1 MAYNQKVEAF
11 REEEYPMMRGK
22 TYLDHAGTTIYAK
35 SLIEKFSSE
44 MVGNLF
50 GNPHSASAPAQLSG
64 FVVDSVREKALRF
77 LGADPAHFDLVFTA
91 NATAAIKLVA
101 ESFRDLALESSTSG
115 SFWYGYH
122 KDAHT
127 SLVGPREHT
136 HGQHHCF
143 TSDQEVEDWLLGHR
157 SLPGR
162 RDDDEKPGIFAFPG
176 QSNMTGRRLP
186 LSWSSK
192 LRRSTR
198 ISHQNTYSLLD
209 AAGLATTTQLDFSD
223 PEAAPDFTVL
233 SFYKIF
239 GFPDLGALIVRR
251 KSAHILTW
259 RKYFGGGTVSS
270 LTVLHEA
277 SYHRKDATIHDGL
290 EDGTLPFHSI
300 MALGCAIDVHRD
312 LYGSMEN
319 ISKHT
324 MLLTR
329 RLYEGLSN
337 LRHSNSRPVC
347 EIYHDATNG
356 HPYTDATTQGAT
368 IAFNILRPDGSYVS
382 YSTVEQLANRK
393 DIYVRAGGLCN
404 PGGIASYLKVA
415 PWHFKRAWSAGHRCS
430 ESDNTE
436 IINGK
441 PTGVVRASLG
451 AMSILS
457 DVDRFLAFMRDTF
470 VDDPDVRP
478 GEQTVIA
485 TAPTR
490 HKSPSSRSPGVVN
503 PVVVN
508 VPGNW
513 PIRKLFPINTK
524 LKRDFR
530 DPPLRRHETR
540 DCEMN
545 LDRPRTSYSTSYHS
559 PAHHLSTGSN
569 DSAIVMSTME
579 GKYWDEI
586 SRRGGGYDES
596 WLPKRERRQS
606 DEKDGGGGGGEK
618 CKGDPSQPT
627 EHKGKRPEKT
637 LSKAKSFWG
646 LNRVVKGRS
655 KGC

>member
-1 MAYNQKVEAF
+1 MAYNQKVETF
-11 REEEYPMMRGK
+11 REEEYPMMTGK
-22 TYLDHAGTTIYAK
+22 TYLDHAGTTVYAK
-35 SLIEKFSSE
+35 SLIDKFSGE
-44 MVGNLF
+44 MVGNLY

-64 FVVDSVREKALRF
+64 IIVDSVREQALRF
-77 LGADPAHFDLVFTA
+77 LGADPAHFDLVFTS

-143 TSDQEVEDWLLGHR
+143 TSDQEVEDWLLGYR
-157 SLPGR
+157 ALPGR
-162 RDDDEKPGIFAFPG
+162 REDDETPGIFAFPG

-186 LSWSSK
+186 LSWSKK
-192 LRRSTR
+192 LRKSTR

-209 AAGLATTTQLDFSD
+209 AAGLATTAQLDFSD

-300 MALGCAIDVHRD
+300 IALGCAIDVHRD
-312 LYGSMEN
+312 LYGSMAK
-319 ISKHT
+319 ISSHT
-324 MLLTR
+324 MFLTR
-329 RLYEGLSN
+329 RLYEGLSS
-337 LRHSNSRPVC
+337 LRHFNGRPVC
-347 EIYHDATNG
+347 EIYHDATNTL
-356 HPYTDATTQGAT
+356 PYSDTNTQGAT

-382 YSTVEQLANRK
+382 YSTVEQLANQK

-430 ESDNTE
+430 ESENTE

-457 DVDRFLAFMRDTF
+457 DVDIFLAFMLETF
-470 VDDPDVRP
+470 VEDLDLSLS
-478 GEQTVIA
+478 GQAVIV
-485 TAPTR
+485 TAP
-490 HKSPSSRSPGVVN
+490 KQQNSPIGRNQEFVSPVIVN
-503 PVVVN
+503 GPE
-508 VPGNW
+508 NW
-513 PIRKLFPINTK
+513 PIRKLLPINTA
-524 LKRDFR
+524 LKQ
-530 DPPLRRHETR
+530 DPR
-540 DCEMN
+540 
-545 LDRPRTSYSTSYHS
+545 DRPPQRDEMYDYENNHDRPGTSHSTSYHS
-559 PAHHLSTGSN
+559 PVHHISTASN
-569 DSAIVMSTME
+569 DSAIVMSTE

-586 SRRGGGYDES
+586 NQGGGYET
-596 WLPKRERRQS
+596 WPPKWERRHSNGKDNENTKS
-606 DEKDGGGGGGEK
+606 D
-618 CKGDPSQPT
+618 SRPT
-627 EHKGKRPEKT
+627 EQKGKKPEKT

-646 LNRVVKGRS
+646 LNKVVRGRS
-655 KGC
+655 KG

>member
-1 MAYNQKVEAF
+1 MAYNRQVEAF

-35 SLIEKFSSE
+35 SLIDKFSKE

-64 FVVDSVREKALRF
+64 FVVDSVREKALKF

-136 HGQHHCF
+136 NGQHHCF
-143 TSDQEVEDWLLGHR
+143 TTDQEVEDWLFGYR

-162 RDDDEKPGIFAFPG
+162 REDDETPGIFAFPG

-186 LSWSSK
+186 LSWSKK
-192 LRRSTR
+192 LRTSTR

-209 AAGLATTTQLDFSD
+209 AAGLATTAQLDFSD
-223 PEAAPDFTVL
+223 PDAAPDFTVL

-300 MALGCAIDVHRD
+300 IALGCAIDVHHD
-312 LYGSMEN
+312 LYGSMAN

-324 MLLTR
+324 MFLTR

-337 LRHSNSRPVC
+337 IHHSNGRPVC
-347 EIYHDATNG
+347 EIYHDATNTP
-356 HPYTDATTQGAT
+356 PYTDATTQGAT
-368 IAFNILRPDGSYVS
+368 VAFNILRPDGSYVS
-382 YSTVEQLANRK
+382 YSTVEQLANLK

-451 AMSILS
+451 AMSIFA
-457 DVDRFLAFMRDTF
+457 DVDNFLAFMLDTF
-470 VDDPDVRP
+470 VEDSK
-478 GEQTVIA
+478 QTLII
-485 TAPTR
+485 TAQPQN
-490 HKSPSSRSPGVVN
+490 KSPIVRTQGAVN
-503 PVVVN
+503 PVVVK

-513 PIRKLFPINTK
+513 PIRELFPINTE
-524 LKRDFR
+524 LKQNPRDR
-530 DPPLRRHETR
+530 PLRRYELYDYEINRERTR
-540 DCEMN
+540 
-545 LDRPRTSYSTSYHS
+545 SSHSTTYHS
-559 PAHHLSTGSN
+559 PVHHLSTGSN
-569 DSAIVMSTME
+569 DSAIVMSATE
-579 GKYWDEI
+579 VKYLDEI
-586 SRRGGGYDES
+586 NKRVGHET
-596 WLPKRERRQS
+596 WPAKREGRHS
-606 DEKDGGGGGGEK
+606 NENEKGKSKE
-618 CKGDPSQPT
+618 SRPT
-627 EHKGKRPEKT
+627 EEKGKRPEKT

-646 LNRVVKGRS
+646 LNKVVKGRS
-655 KGC
+655 KG

>member
-1 MAYNQKVEAF
+1 MAYNRQVEVF

-35 SLIEKFSSE
+35 SLIDKFSKE
-44 MVGNLF
+44 MVENLY
-50 GNPHSASAPAQLSG
+50 GNPHSASAQRN
-64 FVVDSVREKALRF
+64 FR
-77 LGADPAHFDLVFTA
+77 VFTA

-136 HGQHHCF
+136 NGQHHCF
-143 TSDQEVEDWLLGHR
+143 ANDQEVEDWLLGYR
-157 SLPGR
+157 YPPGR
-162 RDDDEKPGIFAFPG
+162 REDDETPGILAFPG

-186 LSWSSK
+186 LSWSKK

-223 PEAAPDFTVL
+223 PDASPDFTVL

-270 LTVLHEA
+270 LTVIHEA

-300 MALGCAIDVHRD
+300 IALGCAIDVHLD
-312 LYGSMEN
+312 LYGSMTN

-324 MLLTR
+324 MFLTR
-329 RLYEGLSN
+329 RLYEGLSSI
-337 LRHSNSRPVC
+337 RHSNGRPVC
-347 EIYHDATNG
+347 EIYHDATNT
-356 HPYTDATTQGAT
+356 HPYTDAATQGAT
-368 IAFNILRPDGSYVS
+368 VAFNILRSDGSYVS

-457 DVDRFLAFMRDTF
+457 DVDTFLAFMLETF
-470 VDDPDVRP
+470 VEDI
-478 GEQTVIA
+478 GQTVII
-485 TAPTR
+485 TAQPR
-490 HKSPSSRSPGVVN
+490 KKLPDRSQGGVG
-503 PVVVN
+503 PVVVK

-513 PIRKLFPINTK
+513 PIRELFPINTG
-524 LKRDFR
+524 LKQNSVEQ
-530 DPPLRRHETR
+530 PLRRY
-540 DCEMN
+540 EMY
-545 LDRPRTSYSTSYHS
+545 DYGVDRGRPRTSHSTTYRS
-559 PAHHLSTGSN
+559 PVHHLSTGSN
-569 DSAIVMSTME
+569 DSAIVMSATE
-579 GKYWDEI
+579 VKHWDDI
-586 SRRGGGYDES
+586 HKRGVHET
-596 WLPKRERRQS
+596 WPEKRERRYS
-606 DEKDGGGGGGEK
+606 NENEKAKLKLELW
-618 CKGDPSQPT
+618 PT
-627 EHKGKRPEKT
+627 EEKGKKPEKT

-646 LNRVVKGRS
+646 LNKVVKGRT
-655 KGC
+655 KG

>member
-1 MAYNQKVEAF
+1 MARSILLVF
-11 REEEYPMMRGK
+11 GD
-22 TYLDHAGTTIYAK
+22 YLDYALLIMIRLAIYAK
-35 SLIEKFSSE
+35 SLIDRFSNE

-50 GNPHSASAPAQLSG
+50 GNPHSASAPSQLSG
-64 FVVDSVREKALRF
+64 SVVDSVREKALKF

-101 ESFRDLALESSTSG
+101 ESFRDLALESSISG

-136 HGQHHCF
+136 NGQHHCF
-143 TSDQEVEDWLLGHR
+143 TTDQEVEDWLLGYN

-162 RDDDEKPGIFAFPG
+162 KEDDEMPGIFAFPG

-186 LSWSSK
+186 LSWSRK
-192 LRRSTR
+192 LRRSNR

-209 AAGLATTTQLDFSD
+209 AAALATTTQLDLSD

-300 MALGCAIDVHRD
+300 IALGCAIDVHRD
-312 LYGSMEN
+312 LYGSMAN

-324 MLLTR
+324 MFLTR
-329 RLYEGLSN
+329 RLYDGISN
-337 LRHSNSRPVC
+337 IRHSNGRAVC
-347 EIYHDATNG
+347 EIYHDATNIN
-356 HPYTDATTQGAT
+356 PYTDATTQGAT

-382 YSTVEQLANRK
+382 YSTVEQLANQK
-393 DIYVRAGGLCN
+393 GIYVRAGGLCN

-441 PTGVVRASLG
+441 PTGVVRVSLG
-451 AMSILS
+451 AMSMLS
-457 DVDRFLAFMRDTF
+457 DVDMFLAFMLETF
-470 VDDPDVRP
+470 VENLD
-478 GEQTVIA
+478 QTRRGTFII
-485 TAPTR
+485 TAQKQNRLPTF
-490 HKSPSSRSPGVVN
+490 SDQGVVN
-503 PVVVN
+503 PVVIKG
-508 VPGNW
+508 PRNW
-513 PIRKLFPINTK
+513 PIRELPIKTEFMQTT
-524 LKRDFR
+524 RDR
-530 DPPLRRHETR
+530 TLRRYEVY
-540 DCEMN
+540 DYEVK
-545 LDRPRTSYSTSYHS
+545 LERPRTSHSPTYHS
-559 PAHHLSTGSN
+559 PVHHLSTVSN
-569 DSAIVMSTME
+569 DSAIGMSATE
-579 GKYWDEI
+579 VKYWDDI
-586 SRRGGGYDES
+586 SKRGAHPTWPE
-596 WLPKRERRQS
+596 LRERRNPNES
-606 DEKDGGGGGGEK
+606 ANDKATLR
-618 CKGDPSQPT
+618 SRPT
-627 EHKGKRPEKT
+627 VYKGKTPEKT

-646 LNRVVKGRS
+646 LNKVVKGRS
-655 KGC
+655 KG

>member
-1 MAYNQKVEAF
+1 MAYNRQVEAF
-11 REEEYPMMRGK
+11 REEEYPMMR
-22 TYLDHAGTTIYAK
+22 AIYAK
-35 SLIEKFSSE
+35 SLIDKFSKE

-64 FVVDSVREKALRF
+64 FVVDSVREKALKF

-122 KDAHT
+122 KDSHT

-136 HGQHHCF
+136 NGQHHCF
-143 TSDQEVEDWLLGHR
+143 TTDQEVEDWLLGYR

-162 RDDDEKPGIFAFPG
+162 REDDETPGIFAFPG

-186 LSWSSK
+186 LSWSKK
-192 LRRSTR
+192 LRASTR

-209 AAGLATTTQLDFSD
+209 AAGLATTAQLDFSD
-223 PEAAPDFTVL
+223 PDAAPDFTVL

-290 EDGTLPFHSI
+290 ED
-300 MALGCAIDVHRD
+300 
-312 LYGSMEN
+312 
-319 ISKHT
+319 
-324 MLLTR
+324 
-329 RLYEGLSN
+329 
-337 LRHSNSRPVC
+337 
-347 EIYHDATNG
+347 
-356 HPYTDATTQGAT
+356 
-368 IAFNILRPDGSYVS
+368 
-382 YSTVEQLANRK
+382 EQLANRK

-451 AMSILS
+451 AMSILA
-457 DVDRFLAFMRDTF
+457 DVDNFLAFMLETF
-470 VDDPDVRP
+470 VEDSEQSLIITAQPQNKSLMVRNQ
-478 GEQTVIA
+478 GAV
-485 TAPTR
+485 
-490 HKSPSSRSPGVVN
+490 G
-503 PVVVN
+503 PVVVK

-513 PIRKLFPINTK
+513 PIRELFPLSTE
-524 LKRDFR
+524 LRQSPR
-530 DPPLRRHETR
+530 ERPLRRYELYDYEINR
-540 DCEMN
+540 E
-545 LDRPRTSYSTSYHS
+545 RPRTSHSTTYHS
-559 PAHHLSTGSN
+559 PVHHLSTGSN
-569 DSAIVMSTME
+569 DSAIVMSATE
-579 GKYWDEI
+579 VKYLDEVNK
-586 SRRGGGYDES
+586 RVGHKTWPE
-596 WLPKRERRQS
+596 KRERRHS
-606 DEKDGGGGGGEK
+606 NENEKGKSKE
-618 CKGDPSQPT
+618 SRPT
-627 EHKGKRPEKT
+627 EEKGKRPEKT

-646 LNRVVKGRS
+646 LNKVVKGRS
-655 KGC
+655 KG

>member
-1 MAYNQKVEAF
+1 MAYNRQVEAF
-11 REEEYPMMRGK
+11 REEEYPMLKGK

-35 SLIEKFSSE
+35 SLIDKFSKE
-44 MVGNLF
+44 MVENLF

-64 FVVDSVREKALRF
+64 HVVDSVREKALRF

-136 HGQHHCF
+136 NGQHHCF
-143 TSDQEVEDWLLGHR
+143 TTDQEVEDWLLGYR

-162 RDDDEKPGIFAFPG
+162 REDDETPGILAFPG

-186 LSWSSK
+186 LSWSKK

-223 PEAAPDFTVL
+223 PDASPDFTVL

-270 LTVLHEA
+270 LTVIHEA

-300 MALGCAIDVHRD
+300 IALGCAIDVHHD
-312 LYGSMEN
+312 LYGSMTN

-324 MLLTR
+324 MFLTR

-337 LRHSNSRPVC
+337 IRHSNGRPVC
-347 EIYHDATNG
+347 EIYHDATDIR
-356 HPYTDATTQGAT
+356 PYTDAATQGAT
-368 IAFNILRPDGSYVS
+368 VAFNILRSDGSYVS

-457 DVDRFLAFMRDTF
+457 DVDIFLAFMLETF
-470 VDDPDVRP
+470 VEDI
-478 GEQTVIA
+478 GQTVII
-485 TAPTR
+485 TAQPR
-490 HKSPSSRSPGVVN
+490 KKLPIVRSQGGVG
-503 PVVVN
+503 PVVVK

-513 PIRKLFPINTK
+513 PIRELFPINTG
-524 LKRDFR
+524 LKQNPREQ
-530 DPPLRRHETR
+530 PLRRY
-540 DCEMN
+540 EMY
-545 LDRPRTSYSTSYHS
+545 DYEIDRGRPRTSHSTTYHS
-559 PAHHLSTGSN
+559 PVHHLSTGSN
-569 DSAIVMSTME
+569 DSAIVMSATE
-579 GKYWDEI
+579 LKYWDDINKRGDNENWPEKWE
-586 SRRGGGYDES
+586 RRHSNENEKAKSKLES
-596 WLPKRERRQS
+596 W
-606 DEKDGGGGGGEK
+606 
-618 CKGDPSQPT
+618 PT
-627 EHKGKRPEKT
+627 EEKGKKPEKT

-646 LNRVVKGRS
+646 LNKVVKGRT
-655 KGC
+655 KG

>member
-1 MAYNQKVEAF
+1 MIRVA
-11 REEEYPMMRGK
+11 
-22 TYLDHAGTTIYAK
+22 IYAK
-35 SLIEKFSSE
+35 SLIDKFSKE

-64 FVVDSVREKALRF
+64 SVVDSVREKALRF

-136 HGQHHCF
+136 NGQHHCF
-143 TSDQEVEDWLLGHR
+143 TSDQEVEDWLLGYR
-157 SLPGR
+157 YLPGR
-162 RDDDEKPGIFAFPG
+162 KEDDDTPGIFAFPG

-186 LSWSSK
+186 LSWSRK

-223 PEAAPDFTVL
+223 PDAAPDFTVL

-270 LTVLHEA
+270 LTVIHEA

-300 MALGCAIDVHRD
+300 IALGCAIDVHHD
-312 LYGSMEN
+312 LYGSMAN

-324 MLLTR
+324 MFLTR
-329 RLYEGLSN
+329 RLYEGLSTI
-337 LRHSNSRPVC
+337 RHSNGRPVC
-347 EIYHDATNG
+347 EIYHDATTN
-356 HPYTDATTQGAT
+356 HPYADAATQGAT
-368 IAFNILRPDGSYVS
+368 VAFNILRPDGSYVS
-382 YSTVEQLANRK
+382 YSTVEQLANQR

-457 DVDRFLAFMRDTF
+457 DVDIFLAFMWETF
-470 VDDPDVRP
+470 VEEP
-478 GEQTVIA
+478 GHTVII
-485 TAPTR
+485 TAQSQN
-490 HKSPSSRSPGVVN
+490 KSPITRSQGVVS
-503 PVVVN
+503 PVVVK

-513 PIRKLFPINTK
+513 PISELLPIDTE
-524 LKRDFR
+524 LKQNPRER
-530 DPPLRRHETR
+530 PLRRY
-540 DCEMN
+540 EMYEYEIN
-545 LDRPRTSYSTSYHS
+545 RERPRTSHSTTYHS
-559 PAHHLSTGSN
+559 PVHHLSTASN
-569 DSAIVMSTME
+569 DSAIVMSATE
-579 GKYWDEI
+579 VKYWDQI
-586 SRRGGGYDES
+586 NKRGGHET
-596 WLPKRERRQS
+596 WPEKRERRHS
-606 DEKDGGGGGGEK
+606 NENENGNGKFKSE
-618 CKGDPSQPT
+618 SRPT
-627 EHKGKRPEKT
+627 EEKGKIPEKT

-646 LNRVVKGRS
+646 LNKVVKGRN
-655 KGC
+655 KG

>member
-1 MAYNQKVEAF
+1 MAYNRRVEDF
-11 REEEYPMMRGK
+11 REAEYPMMRGK

-35 SLIEKFSSE
+35 SLIERFSSE

-64 FVVDSVREKALRF
+64 SLVDSVREKALRF

-136 HGQHHCF
+136 NGQHHCF
-143 TSDQEVEDWLLGHR
+143 AGDQEVEDWLLGYR
-157 SLPGR
+157 TLPGR
-162 RDDDEKPGIFAFPG
+162 REDDETPGIFAFPG

-186 LSWSSK
+186 LSWSRK
-192 LRRSTR
+192 LRNSTL

-223 PEAAPDFTVL
+223 PDAAPDFTVL

-259 RKYFGGGTVSS
+259 RRYFGGGTVSS

-300 MALGCAIDVHRD
+300 IALGCAIDVHHD
-312 LYGSMEN
+312 LYDSMAN

-324 MLLTR
+324 MFLIR
-329 RLYEGLSN
+329 RLYEGLSTI
-337 LRHSNSRPVC
+337 RHSNGRPVC
-347 EIYHDATNG
+347 EIYNDATNT

-368 IAFNILRPDGSYVS
+368 IAFNILRPDGTYVS
-382 YSTVEQLANRK
+382 YLSVEELANQK

-451 AMSILS
+451 AMSIIS
-457 DVDRFLAFMRDTF
+457 DVDTLLAFMLETF
-470 VDDPDVRP
+470 VEDLDLAGQIV
-478 GEQTVIA
+478 VI
-485 TAPTR
+485 TAQAPSN
-490 HKSPSSRSPGVVN
+490 KSPTVRSQGGVS
-503 PVVVN
+503 PVVVK

-513 PIRKLFPINTK
+513 PIRKLLPIDTDSK
-524 LKRDFR
+524 E
-530 DPPLRRHETR
+530 DPRGRPPRRYNMY
-540 DCEMN
+540 DYQINC
-545 LDRPRTSYSTSYHS
+545 DRPRTSHSTTYHS

-569 DSAIVMSTME
+569 DSAIVMPATAV
-579 GKYWDEI
+579 KYWDDI
-586 SRRGGGYDES
+586 KRGGHETWPECRARRHEHEHEHEPEKEKTKSES
-596 WLPKRERRQS
+596 R
-606 DEKDGGGGGGEK
+606 
-618 CKGDPSQPT
+618 PT
-627 EHKGKRPEKT
+627 EEKGKRPEKT

-646 LNRVVKGRS
+646 LNKVVKGRS
-655 KGC
+655 KG

>member
-1 MAYNQKVEAF
+1 MAYNRQVEAF
-11 REEEYPMMRGK
+11 REEEYPMLRGK
-22 TYLDHAGTTIYAK
+22 TYLDHAGTTVHAK
-35 SLIEKFSSE
+35 SLIGKFSSE
-44 MVGNLF
+44 MMGNLF

-64 FVVDSVREKALRF
+64 FVVDSVREKALKF

-136 HGQHHCF
+136 NGQHHCF
-143 TSDQEVEDWLLGHR
+143 TSDQEVEDWLLGYR

-162 RDDDEKPGIFAFPG
+162 REDDETPGIFAFPG

-186 LSWSSK
+186 LSWSKK

-300 MALGCAIDVHRD
+300 IALGCAIDVHRD
-312 LYGSMEN
+312 LYGSMVN

-324 MLLTR
+324 MFLTR
-329 RLYEGLSN
+329 RLYEGLSDI
-337 LRHSNSRPVC
+337 RHSNGRPVC
-347 EIYHDATNG
+347 EIYQDATNTQ
-356 HPYTDATTQGAT
+356 PYTDATTQGAT
-368 IAFNILRPDGSYVS
+368 IAFNILRPDGSYVP
-382 YSTVEQLANRK
+382 YTTVEQLANKK

-457 DVDRFLAFMRDTF
+457 DVEIFLAFMQETF
-470 VDDPDVRP
+470 IEDINLSLGGQTAIIKELPQNKSSKVRS
-478 GEQTVIA
+478 Q
-485 TAPTR
+485 
-490 HKSPSSRSPGVVN
+490 GVVC
-503 PVVVN
+503 PVVVK

-513 PIRKLFPINTK
+513 PIREFLPTNME
-524 LKRDFR
+524 LKQYPRDR
-530 DPPLRRHETR
+530 PLRRHEMYDYEITR
-540 DCEMN
+540 E
-545 LDRPRTSYSTSYHS
+545 RPRTSHSTTYHS
-559 PAHHLSTGSN
+559 PVHHLSTGSN
-569 DSAIVMSTME
+569 DSAIVMSATE
-579 GKYWDEI
+579 LKYWDDI
-586 SRRGGGYDES
+586 NKRRIHET
-596 WLPKRERRQS
+596 WPENRERRHS
-606 DEKDGGGGGGEK
+606 NENENEKAKSE
-618 CKGDPSQPT
+618 SRAT
-627 EHKGKRPEKT
+627 EEKGKRPEKT

-646 LNRVVKGRS
+646 LNKVVKGRS
-655 KGC
+655 KG